1 MTVPVPQRTP
11 HRPWLPG
18 TLVAVAGLLASLAL
32 WHQQVASTEAIAE
45 VRITQEA
52 RSFAEALELRLGA
65 HVELLYGLRTLF
77 TMNPDLG
84 RRDFERVARDIDL
97 SRYHAGVRNLTF
109 VRYLP
114 AEERGAFEAKTRAEG
129 LAPVYAIHPPAVR
142 PTYYVVEFLWP
153 IDGNEQVLG
162 LDIASQPPNAEAF
175 LRARDTGGAVAS
187 APFNLIQ
194 TKEQPIGVTLRVPV
208 FVDGPRRVGERGAP
222 GDSAGS
228 AGPHRFLG
236 ALGATVQMSAL
247 VESMRREGYLSGLR
261 LGIED
266 IGLTGAQQHSAPAV
280 LLALEGGATPAAPHY
295 QREVQVGGRSW
306 RLAFY
311 PERDFLSHS
320 EQQLPRLLALGGVLV
335 TLLLTALVTLLVRRR
350 IQALDQAQAAADER
364 HDSEERFRTVF
375 SQAAVGVSQTRSG
388 TGELVRVNQKLSDI
402 VGYTVEELQT
412 MRFQDITHPD
422 DLEADL
428 ALTRRMRAGELQEFR
443 LEKRYVRKDGGIAWV
458 DVTVA
463 VMRSSGGEGTLHTA
477 VIQDITERKE
487 MEQAL
492 RNNEQRLRDIL
503 NRMPVGVCLVQ
514 PDGRISFRN
523 QHHQQ
528 ICGYD
533 ATETPDVESWWL
545 KLFPDPARR
554 ADARARWR
562 SAQADAARN
571 EGAIRAGEYLITG
584 KDGQLRTVE
593 TSGVVLDGGHL
604 VTMVDLSQR
613 KADEEE
619 IRYLAY
625 YDPLTSLPNRRLL
638 VDRLQQAL
646 AVSARRHRCGALLMV
661 DLDNFKTLNETRG
674 HDKGDLLL
682 REVALRLR
690 GCVKGEDTVARHG
703 GDEFVVVLED
713 LDENPQEAA
722 SRAEEVG
729 QRILSALRQP
739 FLLDGEPHHSTLSM
753 GVTVFEGE
761 RESADELIKRGD
773 LAMYQ
778 AKAAGRNTLQFYD
791 PQMQALVAARAA
803 LESDMR
809 TGLQQ
814 GQFELFYQPQ
824 VVHGRI
830 TGAEAL
836 LRWRHPQRGFVSPA
850 EFIPL
855 AEDSG
860 LILPLGGWVL
870 RAACERLTQ
879 WAQRPGLAH
888 LGLSVNVS
896 AREFHQSGF
905 VAQVLAALA
914 STGADGRRLK
924 LELTESLLLQDVQ
937 DTIDKMAQLRA
948 YGVGFSLDDF
958 GTGYSSLAYLKRLP
972 LDELKIDQSFVRD
985 VLTDPNDAAI
995 ARTIVALG
1003 TSLGLRVIAEGVE
1016 TPEQRAFLERVH
1028 CHSWQ
1033 GYLLSAPLV
1042 GSAFEDLVLSRGQTP
1057 L

>member
-1 MTVPVPQRTP
+1 MTVTVPQRTP
-11 HRPWLPG
+11 QRQWLPG
-18 TLVAVAGLLASLAL
+18 AIVALAGLLASAAL
-32 WHQQVASTEAIAE
+32 WHQQVASTQAIAD

-77 TMNPDLG
+77 TMNPQLS
-84 RRDFERVARDIDL
+84 RHDFERVARDIDL

-109 VRYLP
+109 VRYVP
-114 AEERGAFEAKTRAEG
+114 AEDRDAFEARARAEDPST
-129 LAPVYAIHPPAVR
+129 AFSIHPPAVR
-142 PTYYVVEFLWP
+142 PAYYVVEFLWP
-153 IDGNEQVLG
+153 IDGNAQVLG
-162 LDIASQPPNAEAF
+162 LDIASQPANAEAF
-175 LRARDTGGAVAS
+175 LRARDTGLAVAS
-187 APFNLIQ
+187 APFDLLQ
-194 TKEQPIGVTLRVPV
+194 LKEQRVGVTLRVPV
-208 FVDGPRRVGERGAP
+208 FADGAGRGA
-222 GDSAGS
+222 
-228 AGPHRFLG
+228 HRFLG
-236 ALGATVQMSAL
+236 ALGATLHISAL
-247 VESMRREGYLSGLR
+247 VESMRREGYLNGMR
-261 LGIED
+261 LGID
-266 IGLTGAQQHSAPAV
+266 DVGLAGAPRLGAPAV
-280 LLALEGGATPAAPHY
+280 LLPLEGSAPAAASPSAHAPRY
-295 QREVQVGGRSW
+295 EREVQVGGRVW

-320 EQQLPRLLALGGVLV
+320 EQQLPRLLGLGGVLV

-350 IQALDQAQAAADER
+350 MQALDQAQAASHER
-364 HDSEERFRTVF
+364 NDSEERFRTVF
-375 SQAAVGVSQTRSG
+375 SQAAVGVSQTLSG

-402 VGYTVEELQT
+402 VGYSVEELQR

-422 DLEADL
+422 DLEKDL
-428 ALTRRMRAGELQEFR
+428 DLSRRMHQGEMQEFR
-443 LEKRYVRKDGGIAWV
+443 LEKRYVRKDGTIAWV

-463 VMRSSGGEGTLHTA
+463 LMRSSAGEATLHTA

-492 RNNEQRLRDIL
+492 RKSEQRLRDIL

-514 PDGRISFRN
+514 ADGAIAFRN
-523 QHHQQ
+523 QHYHQ
-528 ICGYD
+528 ICGYGES
-533 ATETPDVESWWL
+533 ETPDVEAWWRR
-545 KLFPDPARR
+545 LFPDPARR

-562 SAQADAARN
+562 SAQADAVRN
-571 EGAIRAGEYLITG
+571 DGAIRAGEYLITS
-584 KDGQLRTVE
+584 KDGQVRTVE

-646 AVSARRHRCGALLMV
+646 AVSAQRHRCGALLMV

-690 GCVKGEDTVARHG
+690 GCVKSEDTVARHG
-703 GDEFVVVLED
+703 GDEFVVVLEG
-713 LDENPQEAA
+713 LDENPVEAA
-722 SRAEEVG
+722 GRAEEVG
-729 QRILSALRQP
+729 QRILAALRQP
-739 FLLDGEPHHSTLSM
+739 FMLDGEPHHSTLSM
-753 GVTVFEGE
+753 GVTVFEGQ

-809 TGLQQ
+809 MGLQQ

-855 AEDSG
+855 AEDTG

-1016 TPEQRAFLERVH
+1016 TPDQRAFLERVH
-1028 CHSWQ
+1028 CHAWQ

-1042 GSAFEDLVLSRGQTP
+1042 GAAFEDLVLSRGQTP
-1057 L
+1057 V

>member
-1 MTVPVPQRTP
+1 MHWPYGNPLMTVPALQRASP
-11 HRPWLPG
+11 RHWLPG
-18 TLVAVAGLLASLAL
+18 ALVALAGLLASGAL
-32 WHQQVASTEAIAE
+32 WHQQSASIKSIAE
-45 VRITQEA
+45 VRIGQEA

-65 HVELLYGLRTLF
+65 HVELLNGLRGLF
-77 TMNPDLG
+77 SMNPQLS
-84 RRDFERVARDIDL
+84 RREFERVARDMDL
-97 SRYHAGVRNLTF
+97 SRYHAGVRNITF
-109 VRYLP
+109 VRYVP
-114 AEERGAFEAKTRAEG
+114 GEERAAFEARARAES
-129 LAPVYAIHPPAVR
+129 APSTFAIHPPGVR
-142 PTYYVVEFLWP
+142 PAYYVVEFLWP
-153 IDGNEQVLG
+153 VDGNAQVLG
-162 LDIASQPPNAEAF
+162 LDIASQQPNAEAF
-175 LRARDTGGAVAS
+175 LRSRGTGGPVAS
-187 APFNLIQ
+187 APFDLIQ
-194 TKEQPIGVTLRVPV
+194 LQEKRTGITLRVPV
-208 FVDGPRRVGERGAP
+208 FVSGQGSDGGAD
-222 GDSAGS
+222 G
-228 AGPHRFLG
+228 HRFLG
-236 ALGATVQMSAL
+236 ALGATVRISAL
-247 VESMRREGYLSGLR
+247 VESMRREGYLNGVR
-261 LGIED
+261 LGIYD
-266 IGLTGAQQHSAPAV
+266 IGLVGDPQHANPLP
-280 LLALEGGATPAAPHY
+280 LLALDGTLAASAPHY
-295 QREVQVGGRSW
+295 EREVQVGGRLW
-306 RLAFY
+306 QLGFY
-311 PERDFLSHS
+311 PERDFLSSS
-320 EQQLPRLLALGGVLV
+320 ERQLPWLVGLGGLLV
-335 TLLLTALVTLLVRRR
+335 TGLLTALVTLLVRRR
-350 IQALDQAQAAADER
+350 VQALDQAQAANNER
-364 HDSEERFRTVF
+364 SDSEERFRTVF
-375 SQAAVGVSQTRSG
+375 SQAAVGVSQANAN
-388 TGELVRVNQKLSDI
+388 TGELLRVNQKLSDL
-402 VGYTVEELQT
+402 VGYSVDELQR

-422 DLEADL
+422 DLDNDL
-428 ALTRRMRAGELQEFR
+428 ALTRRMKAGELPEFR
-443 LEKRYVRKDGGIAWV
+443 LEKRYVRKDGSIVWV
-458 DVTVA
+458 DVTVSM
-463 VMRSSGGEGTLHTA
+463 MRSPASGAEIHTA
-477 VIQDITERKE
+477 VVQDITARKE
-487 MEQAL
+487 MEEAL
-492 RNNEQRLRDIL
+492 RNSEQRLRGIL

-514 PDGRISFRN
+514 RNGAIAFRN
-523 QHHQQ
+523 QHYTQ

-533 ATETPDVESWWL
+533 EHETPDVETWWRQ
-545 KLFPDPARR
+545 LFPDADRR

-562 SAQADAARN
+562 AAQADAAKN
-571 EGAIRAGEYLITG
+571 DGSIRAAEYVITS
-584 KDGQLRTVE
+584 KDGQMRTVE
-593 TSGVVLDGGHL
+593 TAGVVLEDAHL

-646 AVSARRHRCGALLMV
+646 ALSAQRQRCGALLMV

-674 HDKGDLLL
+674 HDKGDMLL

-713 LDENPQEAA
+713 LDDNPQEAA
-722 SRAEEVG
+722 ARAEEAG
-729 QRILSALRQP
+729 QRILAALRQP
-739 FLLDGEPHHSTLSM
+739 FMLDGEAHHSTLSM
-753 GVTVFEGE
+753 GVTVFEGQ

-803 LESDMR
+803 LEADMR

-836 LRWRHPQRGFVSPA
+836 LRWKHPQRGFVSPA

-855 AEDSG
+855 AEDCG

-870 RAACERLTQ
+870 REACERLAQ
-879 WAQRPGLAH
+879 WAQQPGLAQ
-888 LGLSVNVS
+888 LGLAVNVS
-896 AREFHQSGF
+896 PREFHQSGF

-1016 TPEQRAFLERVH
+1016 TEEQRAFLQRAH
-1028 CHSWQ
+1028 CHAWQ
-1033 GYLLSAPLV
+1033 GYLLSPPLV
-1042 GSAFEDLVLSRGQTP
+1042 FTAFEDLVLKRGDT
-1057 L
+1057 LV